1 MQWFDG
7 VALAND
13 LILGLDVGTSS
24 VKALFINV
32 ADGMLNRVEVKNAT
46 TTSQNLFAEQCADEF
61 LAALAESSKSNS
73 NLIADVIAIGLS
85 GHTPS
90 VLCVDSAVSAVSAE
104 RLIMTC

>member
-73 NLIADVIAIGLS
+73 NVIAIGLS

>member
-32 ADGMLNRVEVKNAT
+32 ADGMSNRVEVKNAT
-46 TTSQNLFAEQCADEF
+46 TTSQNSVAEQNAD
-61 LAALAESSKSNS
+61 
-73 NLIADVIAIGLS
+73 DY
-85 GHTPS
+85 
-90 VLCVDSAVSAVSAE
+90 
-104 RLIMTC
+104 